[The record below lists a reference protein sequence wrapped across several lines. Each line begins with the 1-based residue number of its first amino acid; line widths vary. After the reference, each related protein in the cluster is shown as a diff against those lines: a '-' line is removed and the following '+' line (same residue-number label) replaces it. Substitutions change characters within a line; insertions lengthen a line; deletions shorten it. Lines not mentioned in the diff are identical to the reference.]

1 MLIVVSNL
9 SFISQSMGGTT
20 IYCGRSLVV
29 KIIIIVPF
37 DMQSAY
43 FRNFRSTHVILS
55 VKPKIVTLADAMYRL
70 ASLPLVLS
78 DEYGMINELNNS

>member
-1 MLIVVSNL
+1 LGIAER
-9 SFISQSMGGTT
+9 
-20 IYCGRSLVV
+20 YCKKIFQLTGVPTGIRSLVV

-43 FRNFRSTHVILS
+43 FRNLRSRHVILS

-70 ASLPLVLS
+70 ASLPLDLS